1 MAYNIQA
8 FLNAS
13 MSPLGIKSCTTTWD
27 AYEHNQQFGE
37 NHTMHI
43 GKSHRVQKDG
53 KDRIN
58 IMSAM
63 RSGLAEK
70 MRNFIFQQILKLLD
84 WMSDTHTCSLRQVRC
99 LSISENAHRSTAYA
113 RCEDTVEFDAGLA

>member
-13 MSPLGIKSCTTTWD
+13 MSPLGIQSCTTTWD

-37 NHTMHI
+37 NQTMHI

-70 MRNFIFQQILKLLD
+70 MRNFIFHPILKLLD
-84 WMSDTHTCSLRQVRC
+84 CMSDTHTCSLR
-99 LSISENAHRSTAYA
+99 
-113 RCEDTVEFDAGLA
+113 